1 MTVFLMKIR
10 YFITLA
16 IAICFCTGVAAQ
28 QKTARVDESLTIF
41 SDVFRQ
47 LDMNY
52 VDTLN
57 YEQLTE
63 TAINAMLRKVDPYT
77 VYFPKKKDDDLRM
90 MTQGKYGGI
99 GALIQQ
105 REVKGERQTFIANP
119 YEGKP
124 AQRNGVWAGDRIISV
139 DGISTKGQTVSEV
152 SNNLRGVPG
161 TTVTLVLERE
171 GVEKH
176 FTKSFPR
183 EDIHLDAVD
192 YYTAIQTPSDS
203 PLDGE
208 GYCGYISF
216 REFTE
221 NSARDFAAA
230 VDDLYYNQHIEGLI
244 IDLRGNGGGI
254 VDEAIRIVN
263 LFVDKD
269 TEVVSTKGKTQASC
283 RHYITQSPVRFPDI
297 PLVVL
302 VDKNSA
308 SASEIVSG
316 SLQDLKRATIIGQR
330 TFGKGLVQNVRPIAY
345 DGHLKV
351 TTSKY
356 YLPSGRCIQAIDY
369 AEQQK
374 GNALKRDTAGGILPD
389 IVMEDSAKVDICY
402 SLYIKNMFFD
412 YATRYHRLHDSIAAP
427 EVFTLTDEEI
437 EDFCRFLDEKEFTYE
452 TETSK
457 YFADML
463 DMARHE
469 DIDSTTM
476 AALEALQPALK
487 PSFREAIAR
496 NIEEVKQMLGSEIV
510 LRYYYQ
516 KGQIAYQ
523 LRFDK
528 ELEKAKTLLN
538 SLKESK

>member
-1 MTVFLMKIR
+1 MTAFLMKIR
-10 YFITLA
+10 YFLTLA
-16 IAICFCTGVAAQ
+16 IAICFCTRVAAQ

-171 GVEKH
+171 GVDKP

-192 YYTAIQTPSDS
+192 YYTAIKIPSDS
-203 PLDGE
+203 PLEGE

-283 RHYITQSPVRFPDI
+283 RHYITQSPVRFPDM

-457 YFADML
+457 FFADML

-528 ELEKAKTLLN
+528 ELEKAKALLN
-538 SLKESK
+538 SHKESK

>member
-1 MTVFLMKIR
+1 MRTR
-10 YFITLA
+10 YFLTSIIT
-16 IAICFCTGVAAQ
+16 ICFCAGVAAQ
-28 QKTARVDESLTIF
+28 QKTARADEALTIF
-41 SDVFRQ
+41 SDVLRQ

-105 REVKGERQTFIANP
+105 REVQGERQTFVANP

-124 AQRNGVWAGDRIISV
+124 AQRNGVLAGDRIVSV

-171 GVEKH
+171 GVDKP
-176 FTKSFPR
+176 FTKSFAR
-183 EDIHLDAVD
+183 DDIHLDAVD
-192 YYTAIQTPSDS
+192 YYTVIKTPSDS
-203 PLDGE
+203 PSKGE

-230 VDDLYYNQHIEGLI
+230 VDDLYYNKHIQGLI

-269 TEVVSTKGKTQASC
+269 TEVVSTKGKTQTSC
-283 RHYITQSPVRFPDI
+283 RHYITQSPVRFPDL

-374 GNALKRDTAGGILPD
+374 GNALKRDTASGILPD
-389 IVMEDSAKVDICY
+389 IVVEDSAKVDICY

-412 YATRYHRLHDSIAAP
+412 YATRYHRLHDTIAAP

-437 EDFCRFLDEKEFTYE
+437 EDFCRFLDEKGFTYE

-457 YFADML
+457 YFADMI

-469 DIDSTTM
+469 DIDSTTL
-476 AALEALQPALK
+476 AALEALQPVLK

-496 NIEEVKQMLGSEIV
+496 NIDEVKQMLGSEIV

-528 ELEKAKTLLN
+528 ELERAKTLLT
-538 SLKESK
+538 SFKGRE

>member
-1 MTVFLMKIR
+1 MRTR
-10 YFITLA
+10 YFLTFI
-16 IAICFCTGVAAQ
+16 IAICFCAGVVAQ
-28 QKTARVDESLTIF
+28 QKTARADETLTIF
-41 SDVFRQ
+41 SDVLRQ

-105 REVKGERQTFIANP
+105 REVQGERQTFIANP

-124 AQRNGVWAGDRIISV
+124 AQRNGVLAGDRIVSV

-161 TTVTLVLERE
+161 TTVKLVLERE
-171 GVEKH
+171 GVDKP
-176 FTKSFPR
+176 FTKSFAR

-192 YYTAIQTPSDS
+192 YYTVIKTPSDS
-203 PLDGE
+203 PLEGE

-230 VDDLYYNQHIEGLI
+230 VDDLYYNKHIQGLI

-283 RHYITQSPVRFPDI
+283 RHYITQSPVRFPDL

-412 YATRYHRLHDSIAAP
+412 YATRYHRLHDTIAAP

-437 EDFCRFLDEKEFTYE
+437 EDFCRFLDEKGFTYE

-469 DIDSTTM
+469 DIDSTTL

-496 NIEEVKQMLGSEIV
+496 NIDEVKQMLGSEIV

-528 ELEKAKTLLN
+528 ELERAKTLLT
-538 SLKESK
+538 SLKGRE

>member
-1 MTVFLMKIR
+1 MTAFLMKIR
-10 YFITLA
+10 YFLTLT

-171 GVEKH
+171 GVEKP

-192 YYTAIQTPSDS
+192 YYTAIKIPSDS
-203 PLDGE
+203 PLKGE

-283 RHYITQSPVRFPDI
+283 RHYITQSPVRFPDM

-476 AALEALQPALK
+476 ASLEALQPALK

>member
-1 MTVFLMKIR
+1 MTAFIMRTR
-10 YFITLA
+10 YFFITI
-16 IAICFCTGVAAQ
+16 IAVCFCAGAAAQ
-28 QKTARVDESLTIF
+28 QKTARADEALTIF
-41 SDVFRQ
+41 SDVLRQ

-105 REVKGERQTFIANP
+105 REVQGERQTFIANP

-124 AQRNGVWAGDRIISV
+124 AQRNGVLAGDRIVSV

-171 GVEKH
+171 GVDKP
-176 FTKSFPR
+176 FTKSFAR

-192 YYTAIQTPSDS
+192 YYTVIKTPSDS
-203 PLDGE
+203 PLKGE

-230 VDDLYYNQHIEGLI
+230 VDDLYYNKHIQGLI

-283 RHYITQSPVRFPDI
+283 RHYITQSPVRFPDL

-316 SLQDLKRATIIGQR
+316 SLQDLKRATLIGQR

-374 GNALKRDTAGGILPD
+374 GNTLKRDTAGGILPD
-389 IVMEDSAKVDICY
+389 IVIEDSAKVDICY

-412 YATRYHRLHDSIAAP
+412 YATRYHRLHDTIAAP

-437 EDFCRFLDEKEFTYE
+437 EDFCRFLDEKGFTYE

-457 YFADML
+457 YYAEVL

-469 DIDSTTM
+469 DIDSTTL

-496 NIEEVKQMLGSEIV
+496 NINEVKQMLGSEIV

-528 ELEKAKTLLN
+528 ELERAIEQFENL
-538 SLKESK
+538 

>member
-1 MTVFLMKIR
+1 MKIR
-10 YFITLA
+10 YFLTLT

-171 GVEKH
+171 GVEKP

-192 YYTAIQTPSDS
+192 YYTAIKIPSDS
-203 PLDGE
+203 PLKGE

-283 RHYITQSPVRFPDI
+283 RHYITQSPVRFPDM

-476 AALEALQPALK
+476 ASLEALQPALK